1 MSKKL
6 KVNSKV
12 FNFPDEAKE
21 PNWGQVISDWAA
33 EVTEVLENEFGDGSI
48 AETQSIIEN
57 NVSDAAQKTVAGM
70 VFNNNIVKSA
80 IISYRIYRKT
90 NLSTESSESGQ
101 LTVLYSETDLLNKWS
116 IQREINN
123 GDPTLVYFDIDNSGQ
138 VKYHSSDKLVSG
150 LDGGYEGYIRFKTV
164 YITK

>member
-1 MSKKL
+1 MSTKL

-12 FNFPDEAKE
+12 FNFPNEAKE
-21 PNWGQVISDWAA
+21 PNWGQVITDWAT
-33 EVTEVLENEFGDGSI
+33 EVTEILDNEFGDGSI

-57 NVSDAAQKTVAGM
+57 NVSNAAQKAVAGL
-70 VFNNNIVKSA
+70 VFNNSVVKSA
-80 IISYRIYRKT
+80 IVSYRIYRKT
-90 NLSTESSESGQ
+90 NLSTEASESGQ

-123 GDPTLVYFDIDNSGQ
+123 GDPSLVYFDIDNTGQ
-138 VKYHSSDKLVSG
+138 VKYHSSDQLVSG
-150 LDGGYEGYIRFKTV
+150 LDGGYQGYIRFKTV